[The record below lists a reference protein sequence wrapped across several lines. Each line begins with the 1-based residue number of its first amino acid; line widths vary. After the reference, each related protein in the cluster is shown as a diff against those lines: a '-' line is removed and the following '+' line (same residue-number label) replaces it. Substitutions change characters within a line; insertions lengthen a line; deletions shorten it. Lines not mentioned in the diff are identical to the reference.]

1 MYDTYMPASRHGLGA
16 RHWTTRYWVV
26 DTGSCVARRISG
38 TNVITH
44 ISCSDD
50 WLTQCS
56 LADMHKGGLNTPI
69 WWPEHTHLVVWTH
82 PFGGL
87 NTPIWWPEHTHLVA
101 WTHPFGGLNTPIWW
115 PEHTHLVAWTH
126 PFGGLNTPIWWPQH
140 THLVA
145 WTHPFVFIISIDLAN
160 YISHLIILC
169 SDDVIVYFDLDF
181 YGDDLIF
188 KLTLLHKAVFI

>member
-16 RHWTTRYWVV
+16 RHWTTKYWVV

-115 PEHTHLVAWTH
+115 PQHTHLVAWTH
-126 PFGGLNTPIWWPQH
+126 PFGGLNTPICIH
-140 THLVA
+140 NIHRLSKLHIIA
-145 WTHPFVFIISIDLAN
+145 SDHPVFWRMLLSISIS
-160 YISHLIILC
+160 ISMVMIW
-169 SDDVIVYFDLDF
+169 SSN
-181 YGDDLIF
+181 
-188 KLTLLHKAVFI
+188 